1 MGIKSKAAPV
11 TAAPRLSVCLPLCT
25 LESVC
30 VCVMVC
36 EHCVSVF
43 TCVCAVTLKLV
54 SLCSC
59 VCMCFSAN
67 SWKLNCGRW
76 FAQMCTLA

>member
-30 VCVMVC
+30 VCVC
-36 EHCVSVF
+36 DG
-43 TCVCAVTLKLV
+43 L
-54 SLCSC
+54 
-59 VCMCFSAN
+59 
-67 SWKLNCGRW
+67 
-76 FAQMCTLA
+76 